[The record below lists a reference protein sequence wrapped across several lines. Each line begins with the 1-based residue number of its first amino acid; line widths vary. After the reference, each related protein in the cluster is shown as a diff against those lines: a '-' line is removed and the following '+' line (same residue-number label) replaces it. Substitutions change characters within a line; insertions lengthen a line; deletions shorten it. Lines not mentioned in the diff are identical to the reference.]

1 MRLHAISAKFASSHY
16 SPAIPVV
23 EAGEIASDLIK
34 DLHILVYRYS
44 LSKIRKRANKIT
56 AEKWIQYQP
65 RYREIVS
72 QQQLEAYDEII
83 AYVDDHLYTVNME
96 DMDEV
101 VSTSVLLEDQATSK
115 AGKDLLNYLDN
126 HRVGE

>member
-1 MRLHAISAKFASSHY
+1 
-16 SPAIPVV
+16 
-23 EAGEIASDLIK
+23 
-34 DLHILVYRYS
+34 
-44 LSKIRKRANKIT
+44 
-56 AEKWIQYQP
+56 
-65 RYREIVS
+65 VS

-83 AYVDDHLYTVNME
+83 ACVDDHLYTVNME
-96 DMDEV
+96 DMEEV